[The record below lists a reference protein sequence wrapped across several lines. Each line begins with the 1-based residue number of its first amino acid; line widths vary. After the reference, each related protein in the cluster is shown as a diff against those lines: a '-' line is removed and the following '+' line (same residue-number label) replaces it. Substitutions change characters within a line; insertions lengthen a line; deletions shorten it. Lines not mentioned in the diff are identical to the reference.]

1 MNKNTWD
8 VNKDM
13 TVKEQVTK
21 RLVEKFPCCCGKAR
35 KSQMVSVICKKVK
48 Q

>member
-13 TVKEQVTK
+13 VVKEQVTK
-21 RLVEKFPCCCGKAR
+21 RLEEMIHYCEKAR

-48 Q
+48 R